1 MYMTTFS
8 KLLVIAAGSVVLFS
22 ACGDKKENVSPAAA
36 NVDMKN
42 GALAYVDADTLQ
54 EKYQFCIDKRA
65 ELEALQK
72 SQQAAVQQK
81 EQALQQLQASVQKR
95 MQNGQIST
103 PEQYQA
109 EEKKFMQQQE
119 AYQRYLLQAQQELE
133 AKKNEIDQ
141 ALQDSVNHFLAE
153 YNKSKK
159 YAMIVYKAAALYA
172 DPKLDITN
180 EIVVGLNKRYKK

>member
-1 MYMTTFS
+1 MTTFS
-8 KLLVIAAGSVVLFS
+8 KLLVIAAGSVVLLS
-22 ACGDKKENVSPAAA
+22 ACGDKKENAAPAAA
-36 NVDMKN
+36 TVDMKN

-153 YNKSKK
+153 YNKNKK

>member
-1 MYMTTFS
+1 MTTFS
-8 KLLVIAAGSVVLFS
+8 KLLVIAAGSVALLS
-22 ACGDKKENVSPAAA
+22 ACGEKKENASAATPA
-36 NVDMKN
+36 VDVKA
-42 GALAYVDADTLQ
+42 GAIAYVDADSLQ

-65 ELEALQK
+65 ELEALQS
-72 SQQAAVQQK
+72 SQQTAVQQK
-81 EQALQQLQASVQKR
+81 EQALQQLQANVQKR

-109 EEKKFMQQQE
+109 EEKKFMQQQQ

-133 AKKNEIDQ
+133 DKKQEIDSL
-141 ALQDSVNHFLAE
+141 LQKNVDDFLVE

-159 YAMIVYKAAALYA
+159 YAIIVYKAATLYA

-180 EIVVGLNKRYKK
+180 EIVAGLNKRYKK